1 MPSQGRQIMCEMTD
15 FVERHEGAG
24 SGPWTDHL
32 WHQAHV
38 AFPAQDLCA
47 QLVTLDHYGLGDVGC
62 ALVDGLL
69 ALAVRS
75 KHATPAAGRAV
86 AH

>member
-1 MPSQGRQIMCEMTD
+1 MCEIVD
-15 FVERHEGAG
+15 LVERHENGAR
-24 SGPWTDHL
+24 SDPWTDRL
-32 WHQAHV
+32 WHEAHA

-75 KHATPAAGRAV
+75 KHATPAAGCFV
-86 AH
+86 ALDGATR